1 MDRMTP
7 DAILNE
13 IMRHD
18 PDGKPTE
25 PTQADYNAFN
35 AWILSTYGANAWQDY
50 QSGSWAATEDW

>member
-1 MDRMTP
+1 MT
-7 DAILNE
+7 DAAILNE

-35 AWILSTYGANAWQDY
+35 AWILSAYGADAWRDY
-50 QSGSWAATEDW
+50 QSGGWAATEDW

>member
-1 MDRMTP
+1 MTT

-25 PTQADYNAFN
+25 PTQADYDIFRN
-35 AWILSTYGANAWQDY
+35 WVHIVYGADAWRDY
-50 QSGSWAATEDW
+50 QRGGWASKEEW